1 MNLLMILFV
10 IIGLSFLILIHEAGH
25 FTSAKLFGL
34 KVDEFGIGFPP
45 RIFSWRKKKNI
56 LDKSGNKK
64 VVEGETEYSVNWLPF
79 GGFVKIAG
87 ERGEFSAAEKISD
100 EISGSDESKKESQEV
115 DKSRLFFSQPAWK
128 KSVILLAGIFMNFII
143 GWFLISLAISIPAPK
158 ALVISKIE
166 ANSPASSAGFAEGD
180 IVKNFSN
187 STDFINYVNANR
199 GKQISID
206 VLRQGKELN
215 IPVTPRVSTAQNEGA
230 VGVYL
235 ENAGHPGENFF
246 LALIDGFNATVNIA
260 WMTLVAFGQLIAQLF
275 LHGSLLSGVVG
286 PIGIFGVAQE
296 TGKIGLI
303 YFIQFLGVISV
314 NLAVVNLIPFPA
326 LDGGRFLITIIEKI
340 KGSPVPEKFE
350 MWFNGAG
357 FAFLIVLM
365 VLLTI
370 RDVTNIF

>member
-1 MNLLMILFV
+1 MNFLTILFV

-56 LDKSGNKK
+56 LDKSGSKK
-64 VVEGETEYSVNWLPF
+64 VIEGETEYSMNWLPF

-87 ERGEFSAAEKISD
+87 ERGEFSATEKLSD
-100 EISGSDESKKESQEV
+100 EISGSKDDKNESQKV
-115 DKSRLFFSQPAWK
+115 DNSRLFFSQPAWK
-128 KSVILLAGIFMNFII
+128 KSVILLAGILMNFII
-143 GWFLISLAISIPAPK
+143 GWFLISIAISIPAPK

-166 ANSPASSAGFAEGD
+166 ANSPAASAGFTEGD
-180 IVKNFSN
+180 VVKNFSD
-187 STDFINYVNANR
+187 STDFINYINANK

-215 IPVTPRVSTAQNEGA
+215 ISVTPRVLVGQNEGA
-230 VGVYL
+230 IGVYL

-246 LALIDGFNATVNIA
+246 LALIDGFKATVNITLL
-260 WMTLVAFGQLIAQLF
+260 TLVAFWQLITQLF

-303 YFIQFLGVISV
+303 YLIQFLGVISV

-326 LDGGRFLITIIEKI
+326 LDGGRFLLTIIEKI
-340 KGSPVPEKFE
+340 KGSPIPEKFE

-357 FAFLIVLM
+357 FVFLIVLM
-365 VLLTI
+365 ILLTI
-370 RDVTNIF
+370 RDVTNTF